1 MLFKILDKYSQLK
14 KEHEIQQEKDNK
26 IIEEHDKEIIKT
38 FLDLYDKD
46 VKIIHANQEKIEK
59 NIQALNAESVKFN
72 AICKDALNVYDNL
85 VEYFKEAGD
94 LFNFCNIVKQEIE
107 DIENKVFEKKGVPV
121 IEEKLDT

>member
-59 NIQALNAESVKFN
+59 NNCHHGGGFVAFN
-72 AICKDALNVYDNL
+72 SDHRRDRC
-85 VEYFKEAGD
+85 
-94 LFNFCNIVKQEIE
+94 
-107 DIENKVFEKKGVPV
+107 
-121 IEEKLDT
+121 